1 MTVRE
6 WALVTFSI
14 LAQMSVGAFVVLGI
28 VHYYANRKAGME
40 EANRLSDRALIA
52 IIVTLGLG
60 LLASL
65 FHLGNPLR
73 APTAVT
79 NLATSWLSR
88 EIFFGVIFAVLGAI
102 FAVMQWF
109 KLGTFAVRNVIAWIA
124 AAVGLVLVYCMS
136 RVYMIAEQPAW
147 NTIITPLSF
156 FVTTLMLG
164 ALALGA
170 AFVANYAYVRVK
182 DPQGAEVQLGLLRD
196 VLKGIAIAGVVLVG
210 VELVMLP
217 LYMGYLATAGSPA
230 ALKSAGMLMGPLGLT
245 YFLRLALA
253 FLGAGVFGVFLYIT
267 AGQPGKERSMSTLAY
282 GAFVLVLAAEV
293 LGRVLFY
300 TTHVRIGL

>member
-6 WALVTFSI
+6 WALVTFTI

-124 AAVGLVLVYCMS
+124 ALVGLVLVYCMS
-136 RVYMIAEQPAW
+136 RVYMIPEQPAW
-147 NTIITPLSF
+147 NTIVTTLSF
-156 FVTTLMLG
+156 YVTTLMLG
-164 ALALGA
+164 VLALGA
-170 AFVANYAYVRVK
+170 AFVANYAYVRGK
-182 DPQGAEVQLGLLRD
+182 YPQGAEVQLGLLRN
-196 VLKGIAIAGVVLVG
+196 VLKGFAIAAVVLVG
-210 VELVMLP
+210 MELVMLP
-217 LYMGYLATAGSPA
+217 LYMGYLATGPAA
-230 ALKSAGMLMGPLGLT
+230 ALKSVRMMIGPLGLV

-253 FLGAGVFGVFLYIT
+253 FLGAGVLGVFLYVA
-267 AGQPGKERSMSTLAY
+267 AGQPGKERLMSTLAY
-282 GAFVLVLAAEV
+282 GAFVLVFVAEI
-293 LGRVLFY
+293 LGRVVFY
-300 TTHVRIGL
+300 STQNGIGL